1 MRKITQLFS
10 VLCLALFVTVSINAQ
25 SEYAG
30 EVKFPFSFTFGNRYY
45 EAGKY
50 VVNVNRL
57 QGGTATV
64 SLEDPKNDSIQIV
77 LAQRTG
83 DSGVRDV
90 DLVFEKAGSIRVL
103 SRIVTPTGGF
113 AINKPSNFF
122 RDMTAARTGSNGL
135 VVNVSDLF

>member
-1 MRKITQLFS
+1 MRKIIQLFS
-10 VLCLALFVTVSINAQ
+10 VLCLAFVVTVSANAQ

-64 SLEDPKNDSIQIV
+64 SLKDLKNDSIQIV
-77 LAQRTG
+77 LAHRTG

-103 SRIVTPTGGF
+103 SRVVTPTGGF
-113 AINKPSNFF
+113 AIKKPSNLF
-122 RDMTAARTGSNGL
+122 RDMTAVRAGSNGL